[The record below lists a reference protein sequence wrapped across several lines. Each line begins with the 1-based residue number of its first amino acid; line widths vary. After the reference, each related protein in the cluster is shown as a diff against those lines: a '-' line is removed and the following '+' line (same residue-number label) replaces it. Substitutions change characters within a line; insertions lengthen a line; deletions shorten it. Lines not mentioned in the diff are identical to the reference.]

1 MIHSSWALLF
11 FAFVTGFFCGGD
23 DAGGTTARFYWG
35 VGLKMRKR
43 NAAVALGLLWASLMM
58 AWGQEAASTDI
69 TSDREE
75 IELLKKKI
83 EELDQRVRVAERL
96 KELKD
101 EDTAAK
107 AKAGV
112 SLEAVSKRVDGID
125 GKIKSIGPFS
135 FSGDLRLRHE
145 SIFGGGPANGDPGQD
160 RHRERYRLRFNV
172 TAKLN
177 DEISGGFSLASGDL
191 GDPISTN
198 STETGFFT
206 RKPIAV
212 DRAFATYK
220 PKFFKP
226 FSVTA
231 GKFGYTWYR
240 TELTFDNDINVE
252 GSSQQVAWDWKE
264 GILSH
269 IGVVGFELPLFE
281 VSGGPDSSI
290 LGGQVQTGWN
300 LLPGVKATADV
311 AFHDYQNP
319 NSIAQNQTN
328 GNGFATQGT
337 NTGQGGNYGF
347 SAAALTNSFG
357 VIGGARQFA
366 SKFGIVDA
374 ILQLDL
380 DTGLKR
386 FPLTT
391 LFNFAQNT
399 RACQNVAAFV
409 EAGVS
414 IACDPHARHGYWAEA
429 QFGQTRNKGDI
440 RVGYTFARI
449 EREAVVAAFN
459 ASDIRQPT
467 NVAQHRIE
475 GAYQLY
481 PNVVFNATAFIG
493 RQLVTAQTPTLERFT
508 KRLQFDVNYKF

>member
-1 MIHSSWALLF
+1 
-11 FAFVTGFFCGGD
+11 
-23 DAGGTTARFYWG
+23 
-35 VGLKMRKR
+35 MRRQTKAVLAIFSL
-43 NAAVALGLLWASLMM
+43 AAVTM
-58 AWGQEAASTDI
+58 AWGQEAVSTDLA
-69 TSDREE
+69 SDREE

-83 EELDQRVRVAERL
+83 EELDQRIRVAERL
-96 KELKD
+96 KEIKD
-101 EDTAAK
+101 EDTATK

-112 SLEAVSKRVDGID
+112 SLEAVTKKVDGLES
-125 GKIKSIGPFS
+125 KVKSIGPFA
-135 FSGDLRLRHE
+135 FSGDLRVRHE
-145 SIFGGGPANGDPGQD
+145 SIFGGGPADGSPGQD

-172 TAKLN
+172 NAKLN
-177 DEISGGFSLASGDL
+177 DEISGGFSLASGDV

-198 STETGFFT
+198 STESGFFT

-212 DRAFATYK
+212 DRAFATYR
-220 PKFFKP
+220 PKYFQP

-231 GKFGYTWYR
+231 GKFAYTWYR

-252 GSSQQVAWDWKE
+252 GSSQQVIWNWQDHL
-264 GILSH
+264 LSH
-269 IGVVGFELPLFE
+269 FGVIGFELPLFE

-300 LLPGVKATADV
+300 LLPGVKATADA
-311 AFHDYQNP
+311 AFYDYQDP
-319 NSIAQNQTN
+319 NTIAQNQTN

-337 NTGQGGNYGF
+337 PTGQGGTYGF

-357 VIGGARQFA
+357 VIAGARQFG
-366 SKFGIVDA
+366 SKFGILDT
-374 ILQLDL
+374 IFQLDF

-386 FPLTT
+386 FPVTA

-409 EAGVS
+409 AAGVP
-414 IACDPHARHGYWAEA
+414 IACDPRSRQAYWAEA
-429 QFGQTRNKGDI
+429 QFGQTKNKGDI

-449 EREAVVAAFN
+449 EREAVVAAFV

-493 RQLVTAQTPTLERFT
+493 RQLVTAESPVLERWT
-508 KRLQFDVNYKF
+508 KRLQFDINYKF